1 MKHIRKFN
9 ESFEDD
15 RQISEEEINIFLD
28 NGVTVNVY
36 LTDLLSDTNLILLMK
51 NGEIYERRSG
61 NIKFDIYSS
70 KEEFKTKTGA
80 SLDDEYKGNASQ
92 ALMNLFDEV
101 QYTEDGLDYQGNDI
115 VEIHPDDIIKF
126 NITDEMIGKE
136 VKFKK
141 QWVVDNDDEFY
152 YVRLIS

>member
-1 MKHIRKFN
+1 MKGLIIKH
-9 ESFEDD
+9 
-15 RQISEEEINIFLD
+15 
-28 NGVTVNVY
+28 
-36 LTDLLSDTNLILLMK
+36 TDV
-51 NGEIYERRSG
+51 
-61 NIKFDIYSS
+61 FCVV
-70 KEEFKTKTGA
+70 
-80 SLDDEYKGNASQ
+80 
-92 ALMNLFDEV
+92 FDEV

-141 QWVVDNDDEFY
+141 QWVFDNNDEFY